1 MVLDLLSSGLISL
14 GLPMMGVEARSV
26 ETFALLA
33 AGKGWTIPAV
43 PESELET
50 LVDDYLAQLAAQ
62 GKPAA
67 DQGIWIQSGV
77 QAPIDRRGKIPRPA
91 ASITKIATTLTALK
105 NWPIDRQF
113 ETLFGARGTV
123 ENGVIQGDLVV
134 TGGSDPLFVWPEAI
148 AVGNTLEK
156 MGIRR
161 VTGDLIVTGAFAL
174 HFETDPQAAGQRLK
188 EALNSEEWSPEV
200 RAEYEKLP
208 PGTPKPTIEIEG
220 TVRRA
225 DPKTTLLE
233 DRPNP
238 FRRQPETVPLLRHQ
252 SLPLV
257 GLLKEMNVHSNND
270 MAQMFADALGGAGVV
285 AATAAREAGF
295 PRSEIQLIN
304 GSGLGQENQISP
316 RAACAMF
323 VAIQRHLLP
332 LGMNVGDVFPVMG
345 RDIGTL
351 EDRTMPSATAVKTGT
366 LWDVSALVGV
376 LPTRDRGLVWFAI
389 VNGGG
394 DYVENFRARQDSL
407 LRTLQKHWGGQPRLF
422 PPLATTPTTTDLD
435 RFGAIDRNQ
444 ILWGG

>member
-1 MVLDLLSSGLISL
+1 
-14 GLPMMGVEARSV
+14 MMGVEAQSV

-33 AGKGWTIPAV
+33 AGKGWTIPTV

-50 LVDDYLAQLAAQ
+50 IVDDYLEQLEIQ
-62 GKPAA
+62 GKLVA

-77 QAPIDRRGKIPRPA
+77 QTPIDRRGTIPRPA

-105 NWPIDRQF
+105 HWEIDRQF
-113 ETLFGARGTV
+113 ETLFSARGTV
-123 ENGVIQGDLVV
+123 ENGVVRGDLVV
-134 TGGSDPLFVWPEAI
+134 TGGSDPLFVWKEAI

-161 VTGDLIVTGAFAL
+161 VTGDLIVTGTFAL
-174 HFETDPQAAGQRLK
+174 HFETDAQAAGQRLK

-200 RAEYEKLP
+200 QAEYDKLP
-208 PGTPKPTIEIEG
+208 PGTPKPNLKIEG
-220 TVRRA
+220 TVRRTH
-225 DPKTTLLE
+225 PE
-233 DRPNP
+233 SDRPNP

-270 MAQMFADALGGAGVV
+270 MAQMFADALGGAAVV
-285 AATAAREAGF
+285 AETAAREAGF
-295 PRSEIQLIN
+295 PRAEIQLIN

-351 EDRTMPSATAVKTGT
+351 EDRTMPAASAVKTGT

-394 DYVENFRARQDSL
+394 DYVESFRARQDSL
-407 LRTLQKHWGGQPRLF
+407 LHALQKHWGGKPRRF
-422 PPLATTPTTTDLD
+422 PPLATTPTTTDLE
-435 RFGAIDRNQ
+435 RFGAIERNQ